1 MQVASSCAE
10 TPWPNEG
17 GEMINPRILVTA
29 ATGNTGFP
37 TVLELLERKFPVR
50 AFVRRENERSKTLQ
64 QMGAE
69 ILVGSLDDISDVRR
83 ALTGVQ
89 RAYFCPP
96 ILPGLLDKATIFA
109 AAAEEM
115 NLEFVVSLSQ
125 WLADPSHPSIHTR
138 QHWLADTI
146 FRQMRNVECAFINPG
161 WFADNYLAAPDL
173 ITQFG
178 FLPMPLGDGL
188 NAPPSNEDI
197 ARVVAAILAD
207 PSPHIGRSY
216 RPTGPKLLSPQEIAE
231 ALSNVL
237 DRKVRYIN
245 VPLGMFG
252 KIGRSLGLPDY
263 TTGQVLHYLADYQ
276 RNAFGRGAPTNVV
289 EEIGGRPAED
299 FETIAARYLAS
310 GAHRTIG
317 SRIHATYRLSRGMLH
332 GIPNLAVTART
343 EDYKIPHSTLS
354 VDSTD
359 WLATHGSTTA
369 ATI

>member
-1 MQVASSCAE
+1 
-10 TPWPNEG
+10 
-17 GEMINPRILVTA
+17 MINPKILVTA
-29 ATGNTGFP
+29 ASGNTGFP
-37 TVLELLERKFPVR
+37 TALGLLERKFPVR
-50 AFVRRENERSKTLQ
+50 AFVRRENERSKMLQ

-125 WLADPSHPSIHTR
+125 WLADPGHPSIHTR
-138 QHWLADTI
+138 QHWLADSI
-146 FRQMRNVECAFINPG
+146 FRQMPNVESTFVNPG

-178 FLPMPLGDGL
+178 VLPMPLGGGL

-197 ARVVAAILAD
+197 GRVVAAILAD
-207 PSPHIGRSY
+207 PAAHIGRSY
-216 RPTGPKLLSPQEIAE
+216 RPTGPTLLSPQEIAQ
-231 ALSNVL
+231 ALGNVL
-237 DRKVRYIN
+237 GRKMKFVD

-252 KIGRSLGLPDY
+252 KIGRGLALPDY
-263 TTGQVLHYLADYQ
+263 TTGQILHYLADYQ
-276 RNAFGRGAPTNVV
+276 RNAFGRGAPTDVV

-299 FETIAARYLAS
+299 FETIARRYLAS
-310 GAHRTIG
+310 GARRTVG
-317 SRIHATYRLSRGMLH
+317 SQISATYRLLRGMLR
-332 GIPNLAVTART
+332 GLPNLAVIART
-343 EDYKIPHSTLS
+343 EDFKIPHSTLS
-354 VDSTD
+354 ADSAD
-359 WLATHGSTTA
+359 WLSTHGSATTA
-369 ATI
+369 TH